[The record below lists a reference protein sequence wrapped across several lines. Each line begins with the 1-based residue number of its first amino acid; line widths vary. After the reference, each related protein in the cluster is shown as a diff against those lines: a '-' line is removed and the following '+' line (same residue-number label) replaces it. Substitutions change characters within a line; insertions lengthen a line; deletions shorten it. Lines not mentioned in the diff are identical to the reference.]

1 MYARDALSKA
11 LYGALFNW
19 IVEKINET
27 LEKPSKEEDELDQD
41 EEEEK
46 KKKGHNMEGYIGVLD
61 IFGFESFEVNGL
73 EQLLINFANE
83 ALQDTFNKKVSN
95 IHFIHM
101 NLYVS
106 FYFQIFSLHISMKSR
121 NQIYGLYSHLLFF

>member
-1 MYARDALSKA
+1 MQTGIPFHPSICFKKTNQIKKKESMYARDALSKA

-46 KKKGHNMEGYIGVLD
+46 KKKGHNIEGYIGVLD

-95 IHFIHM
+95 MHSYI
-101 NLYVS
+101 
-106 FYFQIFSLHISMKSR
+106 
-121 NQIYGLYSHLLFF
+121 

>member
-46 KKKGHNMEGYIGVLD
+46 KKKGHNIEGYIGVLD

-95 IHFIHM
+95 MHSYI
-101 NLYVS
+101 
-106 FYFQIFSLHISMKSR
+106 
-121 NQIYGLYSHLLFF
+121 